1 MKNALDVSMAEV
13 ADLTELLKDREMEK
27 DKEVSLRSAIA
38 REEAMEEAKEEARRE
53 VRGRMAALGKENRT
67 LREAMMRLSVK
78 ARKTPRHNMDGTPL
92 LSLACFLSF
101 FLSCLLPLCHCLV
114 GWFDSLTIIR
124 CSIRK

>member
-38 REEAMEEAKEEARRE
+38 REEAMEEARRE

-78 ARKTPRHNMDGTPL
+78 ARKTPRHNIDGTPL

-101 FLSCLLPLCHCLV
+101 FLSFLLASSVPLSCWLV
-114 GWFDSLTIIR
+114 
-124 CSIRK
+124 

>member
-78 ARKTPRHNMDGTPL
+78 ARKTPRLNIDGAPL
-92 LSLACFLSF
+92 LSLSFVLSF